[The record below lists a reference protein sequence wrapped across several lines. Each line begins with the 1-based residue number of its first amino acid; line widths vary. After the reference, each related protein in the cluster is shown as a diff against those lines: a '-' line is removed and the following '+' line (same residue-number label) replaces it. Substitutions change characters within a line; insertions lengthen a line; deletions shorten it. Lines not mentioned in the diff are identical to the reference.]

1 MLISQ
6 TKSKT
11 LLVKEEGY
19 FSTGLISKRIAEILI
34 YYNVGNLRAQAGD
47 NQVYT
52 RAINSQIGLDLYM
65 SWMLA
70 GVCGSTYMSATKS
83 SSLSTSLRADFTINT
98 KPKISKDIPNI
109 ASHPVKEY

>member
-47 NQVYT
+47 NLVYT
-52 RAINSQIGLDLYM
+52 
-65 SWMLA
+65 
-70 GVCGSTYMSATKS
+70 
-83 SSLSTSLRADFTINT
+83 
-98 KPKISKDIPNI
+98 
-109 ASHPVKEY
+109 